1 MAAAS
6 ACFGPSAASTVSVE
20 TAAPVDGDQ
29 SNSPAHCVPSASFLH
44 CAAEPSLQNIAP
56 AHSIDSSS
64 SAVCTGPVFA
74 TLYLEAAGAATAKTA
89 PAAKAVHAESS
100 SIHPIVGD
108 SLSMEYVAPS
118 LYPKRNSRLMMTRL
132 L

>member
-1 MAAAS
+1 MVAVSAGSGPSTAS
-6 ACFGPSAASTVSVE
+6 ALSVE

-29 SNSPAHCVPSASFLH
+29 STSPAQCTPSAPFH
-44 CAAEPSLQNIAP
+44 CAAEPSLQTVAP
-56 AHSIDSSS
+56 AHSIDVASST
-64 SAVCTGPVFA
+64 VCTRPAVA
-74 TLYLEAAGAATAKTA
+74 TLSLEAAGAATAKTV

-118 LYPKRNSRLMMTRL
+118 LYPKRNIQLTTIHL